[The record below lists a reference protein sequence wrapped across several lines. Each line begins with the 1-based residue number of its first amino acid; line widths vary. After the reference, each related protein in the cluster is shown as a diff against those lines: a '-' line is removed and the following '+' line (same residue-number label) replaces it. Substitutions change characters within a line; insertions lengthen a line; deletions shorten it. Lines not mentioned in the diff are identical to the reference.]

1 MTKPMSPAESF
12 FMRYNIVIITVV
24 AALGLAA
31 IIFISYQSYLNAT
44 TVDETITDAS
54 VPTTFDKETADR
66 LMTLEPSTNIPEPV
80 LPEGRINPFVE

>member
-24 AALGLAA
+24 SALGLAA

-44 TVDETITDAS
+44 TVDETITDS
-54 VPTTFDKETADR
+54 TVPTTFDQQTADR
-66 LMTLEPSTNIPEPV
+66 LKSLEPSTNTPEPK
-80 LPEGRINPFVE
+80 LPTGRINPFVE